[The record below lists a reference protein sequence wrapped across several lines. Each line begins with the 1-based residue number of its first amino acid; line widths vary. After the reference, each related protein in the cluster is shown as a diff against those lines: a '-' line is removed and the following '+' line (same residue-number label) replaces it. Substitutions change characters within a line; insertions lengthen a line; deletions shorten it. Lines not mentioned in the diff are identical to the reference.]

1 MAPQDRYVHTSR
13 RRAMIDQGTYKPQFT
28 IAPAIMATS
37 WQRDEEMMATRGT
50 LPCTSLLCDLQWA
63 LATTSGPEYAPGA
76 GAIAPFGSPRYN
88 AAGVKAEEA
97 NTLPAAAGST
107 H

>member
-1 MAPQDRYVHTSR
+1 MNH
-13 RRAMIDQGTYKPQFT
+13 RRAMIDQGTYGPRFT

-37 WQRDEEMMATRGT
+37 WQRDEEMTATRGT
-50 LPCTSLLCDLQWA
+50 LPCASLLCDLQWA

-76 GAIAPFGSPRYN
+76 GAIAPFGRPRHH

-97 NTLPAAAGST
+97 NALPAAAGRPR
-107 H
+107 